1 MRDSSAIF
9 LGVTIGF
16 FVAILINKFYIM
28 PSITDDSSL
37 STQNGGYGR
46 DTSFCC
52 GKLCARVSFYTPAN
66 GQPGW
71 AEVRTNKAVFDKQ
84 SCERLLSADWV
95 TDVDAE
101 EGPGI
106 SPELGSGKWAKI
118 YWHVSGDSM
127 RVELMRMLED
137 YGTK

>member
-16 FVAILINKFYIM
+16 FVAM
-28 PSITDDSSL
+28 
-37 STQNGGYGR
+37 
-46 DTSFCC
+46 
-52 GKLCARVSFYTPAN
+52 
-66 GQPGW
+66 
-71 AEVRTNKAVFDKQ
+71 
-84 SCERLLSADWV
+84 
-95 TDVDAE
+95 
-101 EGPGI
+101 
-106 SPELGSGKWAKI
+106 I